1 MTRFPSLCRYRCG
14 FLYDRQTIEPT
25 AYKRSTMFSQ
35 ILTRSHKLYG
45 TAIASA
51 APEASLATNQ
61 WIVSRVRHSLGCFF
75 FCSLSPLIRGHHKY
89 GHIVI
94 DRHHISLVLQT
105 VGSQSV
111 ASSGRKLTSECLDI
125 SLTPFHVCDPYR
137 CTDSRPLEDGGKRG
151 NRCVFQLRRDLDYVR
166 FEARLP
172 NSPFK
177 ASPSRVTEET
187 RNRSSWWMVGCQRS
201 V

>member
-1 MTRFPSLCRYRCG
+1 
-14 FLYDRQTIEPT
+14 
-25 AYKRSTMFSQ
+25 MFSQ

-45 TAIASA
+45 TAILSA
-51 APEASLATNQ
+51 APEASLATHQ
-61 WIVSRVRHSLGCFF
+61 RIVSRVCHSLGCYFLLAF
-75 FCSLSPLIRGHHKY
+75 TADSRSSHLRAH
-89 GHIVI
+89 
-94 DRHHISLVLQT
+94 RHRQTSISLILQT
-105 VGSQSV
+105 VRSQSV
-111 ASSGRKLTSECLDI
+111 ASLGRKLTSECLGI

-172 NSPFK
+172 NSPSK

-187 RNRSSWWMVGCQRS
+187 RNRSRWWVVGCQSS